1 MSDKDFVEKYLK
13 DFSSLIKPN
22 DEIIEKILLI
32 KNLTRYQEKKLEYFS
47 FSQLLGAAK
56 IHH

>member
-32 KNLTRYQEKKLEYFS
+32 KNTLQDIKKIIQKL
-47 FSQLLGAAK
+47 
-56 IHH
+56 

>member
-32 KNLTRYQEKKLEYFS
+32 KNTLQDIKK
-47 FSQLLGAAK
+47 K
-56 IHH
+56 